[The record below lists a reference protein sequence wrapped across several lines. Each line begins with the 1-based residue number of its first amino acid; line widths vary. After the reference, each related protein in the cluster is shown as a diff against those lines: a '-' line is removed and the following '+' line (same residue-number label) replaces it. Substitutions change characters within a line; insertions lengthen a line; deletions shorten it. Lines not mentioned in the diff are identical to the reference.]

1 MGLPNEVISGL
12 LSSAKD
18 EDTYQVSRSLR
29 FNSADSAY
37 LTRSYSTNQTNA
49 DIQTFSFWIK
59 RTSFA
64 ANQIIFHGLASS
76 QRSVVRLTSSD
87 QIEATINT
95 GYNGNITTAVLR
107 DASAW
112 YHIVIA
118 FDSTQAAAADR
129 AKIYINGTQLTS
141 LATTTNVPQNTDCN
155 FGKNGGTNEIG
166 RSSDLSQYFNG
177 YLAETYFIDGQALD
191 ATSFAQS
198 DANGRWVPKAY
209 TGTYGTNGFYLKF
222 ADNSGTTATTL
233 GKDSSGNGN
242 NWTPNNFSVTAGVG
256 NDSLVDSPT
265 NYGTD
270 TGLGGEVRGNYCTMN
285 PLQYSSTYAA
295 LSNGNLNVAGASG
308 DDAGGAFATAKV
320 NSGKWYWEALI
331 LGVQSIYPFIGF
343 AVNTTGGQFQGG
355 ARIGTAGTPAIVSPE
370 SFITLNGSPS
380 GTSFTTNHVIQFAL
394 DMDNGKMWVGKNG
407 TWMNSGVPASGTGN
421 MFSISDTS
429 QFVSP
434 YIFSY
439 NASSVAFNFGQRAFS
454 YTAPTGFKALCTHN
468 LPTPTIKKPSQYMNI
483 ATYTGTGA
491 TRSIT
496 GVGFQPDLV
505 WTKSR
510 SNAETHKLVMN

>member
-12 LSSAKD
+12 LSSSVSKD
-18 EDTYQVSRSLR
+18 EDAYQVSRSLR

-64 ANQIIFHGLASS
+64 ANQIIFHGLAAS
-76 QRSVVRLTSSD
+76 QRSVVRLTSSE
-87 QIEATINT
+87 QIEASINT

-118 FDSTQAAAADR
+118 FDSTQATAADR
-129 AKIYINGTQLTS
+129 AKIYVNGTQLTS

-177 YLAETYFIDGQALD
+177 YLAETYFIDGQAL
-191 ATSFAQS
+191 TPSSFGET
-198 DANGRWVPKAY
+198 DTNGRWVPKAY

-242 NWTPNNFSVTAGVG
+242 NWTPTNFSVTAGVG

-270 TGLGGEVRGNYCTMN
+270 TGLGGEVRGNYATWN
-285 PLQYSSTYAA
+285 PIDLGTGITIADGA
-295 LSNGNLNVAGASG
+295 LKIDTVA
-308 DDAGGAFATAKV
+308 T
-320 NSGKWYWEALI
+320 
-331 LGVQSIYPFIGF
+331 
-343 AVNTTGGQFQGG
+343 
-355 ARIGTAGTPAIVSPE
+355 
-370 SFITLNGSPS
+370 
-380 GTSFTTNHVIQFAL
+380 
-394 DMDNGKMWVGKNG
+394 
-407 TWMNSGVPASGTGN
+407 SGTGVN
-421 MFSISDTS
+421 
-429 QFVSP
+429 
-434 YIFSY
+434 
-439 NASSVAFNFGQRAFS
+439 NFGM
-454 YTAPTGFKALCTHN
+454 TTGKM
-468 LPTPTIKKPSQYMNI
+468 IS
-483 ATYTGTGA
+483 
-491 TRSIT
+491 
-496 GVGFQPDLV
+496 
-505 WTKSR
+505 
-510 SNAETHKLVMN
+510 